1 MGREIFFTHII
12 SSCGIFSIKVPV
24 RVIMPSRIASN
35 HLNQVTVAMMIVIK
49 RCKTYRAAPD
59 IYGVQTYNIL
69 KCLPIHFSMLF

>member
-49 RCKTYRAAPD
+49 RMQNLQSSP
-59 IYGVQTYNIL
+59 
-69 KCLPIHFSMLF
+69 